1 MFNAGCQI
9 EKPNINKR
17 FDTLYVFL
25 NIIDNSEKKAPK
37 GKKSKSN
44 QKLLSGSFSDT
55 EPLSN
60 DTSLHTESTE
70 RSSELTKQCCCFE
83 IDFQTKACTKLMD
96 DKHNQVITFRS
107 VLFKLVKK
115 SAKSLLI
122 GTVLSFIYGAS
133 FLFMTFFL
141 SNGISFLKSL
151 SNMNNSLNQTNVYI
165 SNLTIINSNSSS
177 RKLSWSTLK
186 CHYCYLILWT
196 TTSCL
201 VFVYPIY
208 LLLYFLG
215 RSICKVRRSRL
226 KNGDNTNNNEKTS
239 EKNQLVKS
247 NSQRIKQVWFKF
259 DLFKNILF
267 L

>member
-1 MFNAGCQI
+1 M
-9 EKPNINKR
+9 
-17 FDTLYVFL
+17 
-25 NIIDNSEKKAPK
+25 
-37 GKKSKSN
+37 
-44 QKLLSGSFSDT
+44 SGSFSDT

-70 RSSELTKQCCCFE
+70 NSSELTRQCCCFE
-83 IDFQTKACTKLMD
+83 FDFQTKACTKLMD
-96 DKHNQVITFRS
+96 DKHNQITTFRS

-115 SAKSLLI
+115 SAKSMLI
-122 GTVLSFIYGAS
+122 GAVLSFIYGAS

-141 SNGISFLKSL
+141 SNGISLIKSI
-151 SNMNNSLNQTNVYI
+151 SNMNNSLNQTNVSI
-165 SNLTIINSNSSS
+165 SNLTISNSNSSR

-196 TTSCL
+196 TTSSL

-215 RSICKVRRSRL
+215 RSICKERQSRL
-226 KNGDNTNNNEKTS
+226 KNGDNTNNNEKSS

-247 NSQRIKQVWFKF
+247 NSQKIKQVWF
-259 DLFKNILF
+259 
-267 L
+267 